1 MAFGTCKRLITVKKE
16 RLTGDDW
23 TAFVED
29 MTNKLDVF
37 LLNDRITEIQY
48 NELVGMMKE
57 S

>member
-1 MAFGTCKRLITVKKE
+1 MTFGTCKRLITVKKE

-37 LLNDRITEIQY
+37 LLNDRISEDEY
-48 NELVGMMKE
+48 NLLVGMMR
-57 S
+57 